1 LSGFATS
8 NSLTVVGDNP
18 VHTTPCKILVVED
31 DRPTRKLLER
41 IIAARGHQVVG
52 CESAEAALEKLQSE
66 FFPMITLDIQLPGMS
81 GLELARHLRSHG
93 NGSHY
98 YILVGTGNNRPE
110 DLREIL
116 EAGADDYIAKPYN
129 PGLLDVRL
137 TVAEAAVKEIA
148 RRKQLEEELLFLAR
162 HDPLTRLFNRSQLDS
177 ALEAAIRR
185 AEAGATGTVLYLD
198 LDNFKIINDTLGHD
212 TGDKLLLQV
221 AAALQEL
228 AGEQNV
234 LVRFGGDEF
243 VLILPEVELAEGV
256 KLAESLIERIEAIVF
271 VSDDRTFRVGASIG
285 AAIIGPG
292 MSPADVMS
300 AADSACYAAKAR
312 GRNRVEI
319 YRPEKSEMTQ
329 LIADTNW
336 SARIR
341 DGMRDGSLQLW
352 YQPIVS
358 LTDDRIVYQEILL
371 RYVDSQHSEPVHP
384 AIFLSALR
392 RFGQSIRLDRFVI
405 AKSFEALAANP
416 GLALSINIS
425 GALFGDEA
433 YCEFVESM
441 LEHSGID
448 PQRVLFEI
456 TENELIPNLQTA
468 SGAMRRLQDAGCKFA
483 LDDFGSGF
491 SSLSYLKSLPIDF
504 LKIDGAFTRD
514 LPNQTFN
521 QAVLRAIRIMAD
533 VLKIHTVAEF
543 VETPSEFDLLR
554 EIGISCVQ
562 GHYVA
567 VPRETPY
574 DVSEIAIF
582 QNGKK
587 GASCQGAEHVGGRA
601 E

>member
-1 LSGFATS
+1 
-8 NSLTVVGDNP
+8 V
-18 VHTTPCKILVVED
+18 LVVED
-31 DRPTRKLLER
+31 DRPTRKLLQR
-41 IIAARGHQVVG
+41 IIGARGHAVVG
-52 CESAEAALEKLQSE
+52 CESAEAALEKLQTE
-66 FFPMITLDIQLPGMS
+66 FFPLITLDIQLPGMS
-81 GLELARHLRSHG
+81 GLELARRLRSHG

-177 ALEAAIRR
+177 ALEAAIER
-185 AEAGATGTVLYLD
+185 AASGAPGTVLYLD

-221 AAALQEL
+221 AATLKSL
-228 AGEQNV
+228 AGEGNV

-243 VLILPEVELAEGV
+243 VLILPGCELADGV
-256 KLAESLIERIEAIVF
+256 KLAEAIIERIDGIVF
-271 VSDDRTFRVGASIG
+271 VSEDRTFRVGASIG
-285 AAIIGPG
+285 AASVGPG
-292 MSPADVMS
+292 MTPADVMS

-336 SARIR
+336 SMRIR
-341 DGMRDGSLQLW
+341 DAMRDGSLQLW

-358 LTDDRIVYQEILL
+358 IAEQRIIYQEILL
-371 RYVDSQHSEPVHP
+371 RYVDPQHDEPVHP

-405 AKSFEALAANP
+405 AKSFDALAANP

-441 LEHSGID
+441 LENSGID

-456 TENELIPNLQTA
+456 TENDLIPNLQAA
-468 SGAMRRLQDAGCKFA
+468 SGAMKRLQQVGCKFA

-504 LKIDGAFTRD
+504 LKIEGTFTRD
-514 LPNQTFN
+514 LPNQNFN
-521 QAVLRAIRIMAD
+521 QAALRAIRIMAE

-543 VETPSEFDLLR
+543 VETESEFHLLR
-554 EIGISCVQ
+554 DIGISCAQ

-567 VPRETPY
+567 LPRNRPY
-574 DVSEIAIF
+574 RISEIEIF
-582 QNGKK
+582 
-587 GASCQGAEHVGGRA
+587 GGEKNPWRGP
-601 E
+601 EVLEKT

>member
-1 LSGFATS
+1 ME
-8 NSLTVVGDNP
+8 DNLQP
-18 VHTTPCKILVVED
+18 ITPCKVLVVED

-41 IIAARGHQVVG
+41 IIAGRGHEVVG
-52 CESAEAALEKLQSE
+52 CESAEAALERLQSE
-66 FFPMITLDIQLPGMS
+66 FFPLITLDIQLPGMS
-81 GLELARHLRSHG
+81 GLELARTLRSHE

-116 EAGADDYIAKPYN
+116 EGGADDYIAKPYN

-162 HDPLTRLFNRSQLDS
+162 HDPLTRLYNRSQLDG
-177 ALEAAIRR
+177 ALERAIGKAA
-185 AEAGATGTVLYLD
+185 GGTPGTVLYLD

-221 AAALQEL
+221 AATLKKL
-228 AGEQNV
+228 SGEGNV

-243 VLILPEVELAEGV
+243 VLILPGCELEAGV
-256 KLAESLIERIEAIVF
+256 KLAESIIEQIEGIVF
-271 VSDDRTFRVGASIG
+271 VSAGRTFRVGASIG
-285 AAIIGPG
+285 AATVGPN

-319 YRPEKSEMTQ
+319 YRPEKNEMTQ

-336 SARIR
+336 STRIR
-341 DGMRDGSLQLW
+341 DAMRDGSLQLW

-358 LTDDRIVYQEILL
+358 IPGGKIIYQEVLL
-371 RYVDSQHSEPVHP
+371 RYVDPQHGEPVHP
-384 AIFLSALR
+384 AMFLSAMR

-456 TENELIPNLQTA
+456 TENDLIPNLQAA
-468 SGAMRRLQDAGCKFA
+468 SGAMKRLQDVGCKFG

-491 SSLSYLKSLPIDF
+491 SSLSYLKSLPINF
-504 LKIDGAFTRD
+504 LKIEGAFTRD
-514 LPNQTFN
+514 LPNQAFN
-521 QAVLRAIRIMAD
+521 QAALRAIRIMAD
-533 VLKIHTVAEF
+533 VLKVHTVAEY
-543 VETPSEFDLLR
+543 VETKAEFDLLH
-554 EIGISCVQ
+554 EIGISCAQ
-562 GHYVA
+562 GHFVA
-567 VPRETPY
+567 VPRDRPY
-574 DVSEIAIF
+574 HSHEIECVEL
-582 QNGKK
+582 
-587 GASCQGAEHVGGRA
+587 S
-601 E
+601 